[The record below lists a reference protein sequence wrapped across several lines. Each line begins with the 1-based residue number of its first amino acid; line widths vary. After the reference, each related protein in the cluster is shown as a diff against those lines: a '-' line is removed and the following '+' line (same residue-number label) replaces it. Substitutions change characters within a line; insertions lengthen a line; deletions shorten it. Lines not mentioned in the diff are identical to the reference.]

1 MVDTKAIAKIQ
12 KPKPVSELVLE
23 RLRSDIIEARFD
35 LGEKISEAQLSS
47 LYGVTKA
54 PIRSAYIHLMTEGLL
69 EVRPQSGTFV
79 FKPSFNELKALCELR
94 TALELEALLLA
105 MQRNLPRLQ
114 QSINSIYDKMIEAL
128 KAEDQSQYQ
137 QLDSAFHTTIIDNA
151 ESPLLASTFESRVNG
166 RFSALRY
173 RFSRNATHNE
183 NSISE
188 HRQLRDLIASGDIDK
203 SRKALRAHI
212 AYTER
217 YYTGFLAE

>member
-1 MVDTKAIAKIQ
+1 MVDTKGIEKIQ
-12 KPKPVSELVLE
+12 KPKAVSELVLE
-23 RLRSDIIEARFD
+23 RLRSDIIEARFE
-35 LGEKISEAQLSS
+35 LGEKISEAQLSEI
-47 LYGVTKA
+47 YGVTKA
-54 PIRSAYIHLMTEGLL
+54 PVRSAYIHLMTEGLL

-79 FKPSFNELKALCELR
+79 FKPSFRELKALLELR

-114 QSINSIYDKMIEAL
+114 QNMNSICEKMVTAL
-128 KAEDQSQYQ
+128 DAGDQSLYQ
-137 QLDSAFHTTIIDNA
+137 QLDSAFHTAIMDNA

-173 RFSRNATHNE
+173 RFSRNTTHNE
-183 NSISE
+183 NSIGE
-188 HRQLRDLIASGDIDK
+188 HLQMRDLIAAGDIDE